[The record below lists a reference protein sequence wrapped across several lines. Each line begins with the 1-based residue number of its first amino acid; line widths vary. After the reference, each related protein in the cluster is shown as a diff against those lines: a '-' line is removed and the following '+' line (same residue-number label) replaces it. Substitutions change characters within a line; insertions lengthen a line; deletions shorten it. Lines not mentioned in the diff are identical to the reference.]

1 MRNLIQF
8 LVKNSSWFV
17 FVFLEIICFYFIFSD
32 NSYQK
37 SVFLN
42 SSNEFV
48 GRIYSVSGSITS
60 YFGLKSQNQ
69 ELLKQ
74 NAELQLQVLALENDL
89 HKIKTD
95 STEIKAFVNNRAEL
109 RKDYDM
115 TIAQVVNNS
124 VHQLNNLIT
133 INKGSKDSV
142 QTDMGVLSHQGIVG
156 VVRAVSTN
164 FAVVQPVLNPDTRIS
179 CKLSNSNVPGTLI
192 WDGQDRRYAY
202 LTDYP
207 EYEKFEKG
215 DTVVTSGYSDFF
227 PEGIMVGV
235 VEDFKKQSVS
245 NSYSLKVK
253 LATDFASLKDVIAI
267 RNKKKKEQFK
277 LEAQLQNA
285 KK

>member
-142 QTDMGVLSHQGIVG
+142 QTDMGVISHQGIVG

>member
-95 STEIKAFVNNRAEL
+95 STEIKAFINNRAEL

-142 QTDMGVLSHQGIVG
+142 QTDMGVISHQGIVG

>member
-37 SVFLN
+37 SVFVN

-142 QTDMGVLSHQGIVG
+142 QTDMGVISHQGIVG

>member
-95 STEIKAFVNNRAEL
+95 STEIKAFINNRAEL

-142 QTDMGVLSHQGIVG
+142 QTDMGVISHQGIVG

-227 PEGIMVGV
+227 PEGITVGV

>member
-1 MRNLIQF
+1 MRNLIEF
-8 LVKNSSWFV
+8 LIKNSSWFV
-17 FVFLEIICFYFIFSD
+17 FVILEIICFYFIFSD

-48 GRIYSVSGSITS
+48 GRMYSVSGSITS
-60 YFGLKSQNQ
+60 YFGLKTQNQ

-74 NAELQLQVLALENDL
+74 NAELQLQVLALEGQL
-89 HKIKTD
+89 HKIAID
-95 STEIKAFVNNRAEL
+95 AAEMEAFV
-109 RKDYDM
+109 KDRDKLIGNYDLI
-115 TIAQVVNNS
+115 IAQVVNNS
-124 VHQLNNLIT
+124 VYQLHNLIT
-133 INKGSKDSV
+133 INKGLNDSI
-142 QTDMGVLSHQGIVG
+142 QTDMGIVSHQGIVG
-156 VVRAVSTN
+156 VVRAVSSN

-179 CKLSNSNVPGTLI
+179 CKILNSNVPGTLI

-227 PEGIMVGV
+227 PEGIMVGI
-235 VEDFKKQSVS
+235 VEDYKKQTVS

-253 LATDFASLKDVIAI
+253 LATDFASLKDIIAI
-267 RNKKKKEQFK
+267 GNRKKKEQLK
-277 LEAQLQNA
+277 LETQIHNV

>member
-253 LATDFASLKDVIAI
+253 LATDFASLKDVIVI